1 MWNLLSDWTNID
13 PYSKE
18 CGLSSDQDQTV
29 HIHNCVNANN
39 PFPVQYTQYFVLLD
53 VLITSCIPN

>member
-1 MWNLLSDWTNID
+1 MWNLLS
-13 PYSKE
+13 YSKE
-18 CGLSSDQDQTV
+18 CGMIFDQDQIV

-39 PFPVQYTQYFVLLD
+39 PFPVQYTKYFFLLD